1 MEKKTQKKN
10 RLPKQYWAKKLHKC
24 ISVTIIAI
32 VVVFVGLNLLK
43 KDGVMSEKENRM
55 LASFPTVSFEGITSG
70 QFMSEYET
78 YKSDQ
83 FVFRDFWVSLK
94 TWIDS
99 LSGKNYSNG
108 VYKGKK
114 GYLIEEAAKPDE
126 ENLKK
131 NIDAI
136 NSLADGGKVKVYTM
150 FIPNAVMTMPEVL
163 PAFAPVR
170 SQEED
175 MSNLRSALS
184 GNVIDIDVTDT
195 LKEHMDEQMYYH
207 TDHHWTTRG
216 AYYSFMKAAES
227 LGIDSREVD
236 YDIYKVSSDFVGT
249 MASTSGYG
257 GKKDTMEVFLPV
269 NSSVQYII
277 EYVEEQKKTAS
288 LYQSDKLEG
297 YDKYA
302 FFLGGNSPILRIKT
316 TASSDKTLIV
326 LKDSYA
332 NCFLSF
338 LIPYYK
344 EIVVVDPRY
353 YYNDIYREIES
364 ENISEVLF
372 LYNANTFF
380 EDNSISSVLTQYN

>member
-1 MEKKTQKKN
+1 M
-10 RLPKQYWAKKLHKC
+10 
-24 ISVTIIAI
+24 
-32 VVVFVGLNLLK
+32 
-43 KDGVMSEKENRM
+43 
-55 LASFPTVSFEGITSG
+55 
-70 QFMSEYET
+70 
-78 YKSDQ
+78 
-83 FVFRDFWVSLK
+83 
-94 TWIDS
+94 
-99 LSGKNYSNG
+99 SGKNYSNG

-297 YDKYA
+297 YHKYA

-316 TASSDKTLIV
+316 TASSDKTLMV